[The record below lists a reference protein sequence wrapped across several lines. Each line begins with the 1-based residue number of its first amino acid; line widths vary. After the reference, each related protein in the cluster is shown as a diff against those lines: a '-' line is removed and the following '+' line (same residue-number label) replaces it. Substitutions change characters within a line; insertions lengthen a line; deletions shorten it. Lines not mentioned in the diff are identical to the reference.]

1 MRALLTMLAGI
12 VIAVPAAA
20 QSAAPVP
27 ASNQAFFQS
36 LDLPAANDLRTGAG
50 EPGPAYWQNRADY
63 HIRATLDTV
72 RHGVT
77 GSETIHYINNSPD
90 SLDYLWLQLDQ
101 NLFRPGSRGSLVNGG
116 GTRWR
121 GSFSGGG
128 DALSKVQV
136 VMGGKAITPETIVDG
151 TRLRIDLPQPLA
163 PNGASLDV
171 NIDWSFLVPEYGAD
185 RMGRFHGQDGWV
197 YEIAQW
203 YPRMYVYDDVRGW
216 NPMPYLGQ
224 GEFYLEYG
232 DFDVSL
238 TVPHDLIVVATGALQ
253 NPDDVL
259 TAGERRS
266 LEKARTSDKTV
277 TIIGKDDVGKADTR
291 PGGNAPLTWHF
302 QAKHVRDVTWAA
314 SRAFIWDA
322 AGWQG
327 ILLQSVYPR
336 EGLGTK
342 DSPGWENSTQYVR
355 HTISYYSTQ
364 WFHYPYPVATNVA
377 GVVGGMEYPMIVFCS
392 VRSRGR
398 GLFGVTDHEL
408 GHSWFPMIVG
418 SDERRY
424 PWMDEGFNTFINHY
438 SNLDFYGA
446 GARVRT
452 QPGAI
457 ARQELSPANDQP
469 SMTYPD
475 VLARERLGFAEY
487 SKPAYG
493 LIMLREVVLGHK
505 LFDSAFRAYI
515 RRWAF
520 KHPKPADFFRTM
532 NDVSGT
538 DLDWFWHEWFYTTDV
553 LDQAVDS
560 VTYDSTG
567 SHIALSNRGGLVM
580 PVVLEITDAD
590 GSSNTVQVPVQVWGA
605 SDRYTLDVAGHV
617 TAVTVDPDSV
627 YPDVDRS
634 NNSWSEGGG
643 SGG

>member
-1 MRALLTMLAGI
+1 MRALLTTLAGI
-12 VIAVPAAA
+12 VLAVPLVA
-20 QSAAPVP
+20 QTPGTVP
-27 ASNQAFFQS
+27 TTNQAFFGP

-50 EPGPAYWQNRADY
+50 EPGPGYWQNRADY
-63 HIRATLDTV
+63 RIQATLDTAS
-72 RHGVT
+72 HTIT
-77 GSETIHYINNSPD
+77 GSETIHYTNNSPD

-121 GSFSGGG
+121 GSFAGGG
-128 DALSKVQV
+128 DDLKKVQV
-136 VMGGKAITPETIVDG
+136 VMDGQALTPKTVVDG
-151 TRLRIDLPQPLA
+151 TRLRIDLPSPLA
-163 PNGASLDV
+163 PHGATLDV
-171 NIDWSFLVPEYGAD
+171 NIDWSFVVPPYGAD

-232 DFDVSL
+232 NFDVSL
-238 TVPHDLIVVATGALQ
+238 TVPRDLVVVATGALQ
-253 NPDDVL
+253 NPEAVL
-259 TAGERRS
+259 TADERRS
-266 LEKARTSDKTV
+266 LDRARNSAKTV
-277 TIIGKDDVGKADTR
+277 TIIGKDDIGKPSTR
-291 PGGNAPLTWHF
+291 PAGTGPLTWHF
-302 QAKHVRDVTWAA
+302 RADSVRDVSWAA

-322 AGWQG
+322 ASWQNV
-327 ILLQSVYPR
+327 LLQSFYPR

-342 DSPGWENSTQYVR
+342 SNPGWESSTQYVR

-364 WFHYPYPVATNVA
+364 WFRYPYPVASNVA
-377 GVVGGMEYPMIVFCS
+377 GVVGGMEYPMIVFCG
-392 VRSRGR
+392 VGGR
-398 GLFGVTDHEL
+398 GTRLFGVTDHEL
-408 GHSWFPMIVG
+408 GHTWFPMIVG

-424 PWMDEGFNTFINHY
+424 PWMDEGFNTFINNY
-438 SNLDFYGA
+438 SNLDFYGPN
-446 GARVRT
+446 ARVRT
-452 QPGAI
+452 QPALI
-457 ARQELSPANDQP
+457 AMQELSSANDQP

-493 LIMLREVVLGHK
+493 LIMLREVVLGHE

-538 DLDWFWHEWFYTTDV
+538 DLDWFWHEWLYTTDV

-560 VTYDSTG
+560 VTYDSAG
-567 SHIALSNRGGLVM
+567 SHIVLSNNKGLVM
-580 PVVLEITDAD
+580 PVVVEMKDAD
-590 GSSNTVQVPVQVWGA
+590 GSTQRVQVPVQVWGA
-605 SDRYTLDVAGHV
+605 TDQYTLDVPGHV
-617 TAVTVDPDSV
+617 VSVTLDPDGI
-627 YPDVDRS
+627 YPDVNRG
-634 NNSWSEGGG
+634 NNTWKAAGG
-643 SGG
+643 S